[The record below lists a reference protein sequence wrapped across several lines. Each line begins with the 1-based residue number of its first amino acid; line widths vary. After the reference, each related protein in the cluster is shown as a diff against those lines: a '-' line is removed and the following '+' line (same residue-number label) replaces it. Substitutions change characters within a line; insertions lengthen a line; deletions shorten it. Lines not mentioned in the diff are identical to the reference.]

1 MRIHNSLY
9 ILMTVLLINT
19 ACAQQMKTLNQSKGK
34 GMSSKIQK
42 TEKEWKEILTP
53 EQYNVLREKG
63 TERPFTGE
71 YWNTNDKGVYKCAAC
86 GAELF
91 SSDTK
96 FDSDCGWPSFYDVM
110 NNKNV
115 VTKDDLSLGMNR
127 IEVMC
132 ANCGGH
138 LGHIFDDGPK
148 PTGQRYC
155 INSVSIK
162 LEKREK

>member
-19 ACAQQMKTLNQSKGK
+19 ACAQQMKTSNQSKGK
-34 GMSSKIQK
+34 GMSSKILK

-115 VTKDDLSLGMNR
+115 FTKDDLSLGMHR

-162 LEKREK
+162 LEKKEK

>member
-1 MRIHNSLY
+1 MKKIIFLMIIISLPLY
-9 ILMTVLLINT
+9 SV
-19 ACAQQMKTLNQSKGK
+19 CAQQNEKSNQSKGK
-34 GMSSKIQK
+34 EMSFKIQK

-53 EQYNVLREKG
+53 EQYHVLREKG
-63 TERPFTGE
+63 TEQPFTGE
-71 YWNTNDKGVYKCAAC
+71 YWNSRGKGVYKCAAC

-96 FDSDCGWPSFYDVM
+96 FDSDCGWPSFYDVI

-115 VTKDDLSLGMNR
+115 ITKDDYSFGMHR

-132 ANCGGH
+132 ANCGSH

-162 LEKREK
+162 LEKKEK

>member
-1 MRIHNSLY
+1 MKNKF
-9 ILMTVLLINT
+9 ILFALVTVSFLNI
-19 ACAQQMKTLNQSKGK
+19 ACAQEKQTANQSKGK
-34 GMSSKIQK
+34 DMPLKIVK
-42 TEKEWKEILTP
+42 TDKEWKEVLTP
-53 EQYNVLREKG
+53 EQYDVLREKG

-71 YWNTNDKGVYKCAAC
+71 YWNTKDEGVYKCAAC

-115 VTKDDLSLGMNR
+115 ITKDDYSFGMHR

-132 ANCGGH
+132 ASCGGH

-148 PTGQRYC
+148 PTGKRYC

-162 LEKREK
+162 LDKKK